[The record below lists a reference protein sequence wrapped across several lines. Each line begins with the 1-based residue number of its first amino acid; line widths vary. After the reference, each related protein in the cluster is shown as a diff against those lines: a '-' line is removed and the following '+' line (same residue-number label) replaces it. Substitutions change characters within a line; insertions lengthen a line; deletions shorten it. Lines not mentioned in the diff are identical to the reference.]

1 MQIVV
6 FAQHDD
12 AGGSGLWRRVFP
24 INFVVWVMIQLDSDV
39 VFAHACLKTVCL
51 TGPCECVVSIW
62 LTVEL

>member
-1 MQIVV
+1 MTLVV
-6 FAQHDD
+6 VAS
-12 AGGSGLWRRVFP
+12 GGVFFP

-39 VFAHACLKTVCL
+39 VFAQAGLKTVCL